1 MSDLGNGLV
10 AFLQEEI
17 NLNFRIR
24 QPLPLL
30 LLNLSSPVLVHLFL
44 VFIKQKIRQ
53 TISSSRSFFLP
64 VIFKFLLKK
73 KNPLVLVC
81 GV

>member
-10 AFLQEEI
+10 AFLEEEI

-24 QPLPLL
+24 RPLPLL
-30 LLNLSSPVLVHLFL
+30 LLNLSSPLLVHLFL

-53 TISSSRSFFLP
+53 KISSSRSFFIPFIL
-64 VIFKFLLKK
+64 KFLLKK
-73 KNPLVLVC
+73 KNPVVLVC